1 MTLSRRT
8 LLCAVAI
15 FTTLWCAVPVLAQ
28 NTTSS
33 DPIEGAQTE
42 EQAPTPTDAVTPY
55 TASGGQL
62 RDSGINRPQQE
73 GSYESARLISTKLD
87 TESTEQTGTQ
97 RQLYEIEIRS
107 GTLKGKHLT
116 ITSDVTSNPYQLQ
129 PRVGDKIVV
138 FIQQDDQG
146 NPVVYLEGF
155 DRRGTMILLVLFF
168 ILTLVLLSGWQGLK
182 IATSIGVSIFM
193 IGWIL
198 IPAFLRG
205 ANPIPIAIFLA
216 ATFTCISSGLTFGWN
231 RKTLVTTIGTVG
243 GTIVAYIISSIFA
256 HSAHVSG
263 LGSEEDRLFFSQNP
277 TLDPRGLLFAGIII
291 AAMGVVEDVA
301 VSIASG
307 IEQVAKANPSSS
319 LKDLFTAG
327 MVVGK
332 DHMAAM
338 ANTLIFAYVGASLS
352 TLLLYSQ
359 YDANWLKF
367 LNFDTV
373 TEEVIR
379 SLAATIGLVFTVPIT
394 AICAAWFA
402 LPRERQRQRSLIH
415 RKEG

>member
-1 MTLSRRT
+1 MVYFCRITLS
-8 LLCAVAI
+8 LIIAL
-15 FTTLWCAVPVLAQ
+15 FVLNCWSSPAFAQDATSSALQAEPATQ
-28 NTTSS
+28 NTAITSE
-33 DPIEGAQTE
+33 PI
-42 EQAPTPTDAVTPY
+42 
-55 TASGGQL
+55 SGGRL
-62 RDSGINRPQQE
+62 HDEGINRPQAQE
-73 GSYESARLISTKLD
+73 GSYASARLISTKLD
-87 TESTEQTGTQ
+87 TESTDQAGKQ
-97 RQLYEIEIRS
+97 RQFYEIEIRN
-107 GTLKGKHLT
+107 GALKGQRVT

-129 PRVGDKIVV
+129 PRAGDKIVV
-138 FIQQDDQG
+138 FIQQDDEG
-146 NPVVYLEGF
+146 KPIVYLEGF
-155 DRRGTMILLVLFF
+155 DRRGSMVALVLLF
-168 ILTLVLLSGWQGLK
+168 IFTLVLLSGWQGFK
-182 IATSIGVSIFM
+182 IAVSITISILM

-205 ANPIPIAIFLA
+205 ANPIPIAIVLA
-216 ATFTCISSGLTFGWN
+216 GTFTCLSSGLTFGWN
-231 RKTLVTTIGTVG
+231 RKTLVTTIGTIG
-243 GTIVAYIISSIFA
+243 GTLVAYAISAIFA

-263 LGSEEDRLFFSQNP
+263 LGTEEDRLFFAQNP
-277 TLDPRGLLFAGIII
+277 TLNPRGLLFAGIII

-307 IEQVAKANPSSS
+307 IEQVAKANSSAS
-319 LKDLFTAG
+319 FKSLFTAG
-327 MVVGK
+327 MIVGK

-367 LNFDTV
+367 LNFDMV

-394 AICAAWFA
+394 ALCSAWFA
-402 LPRERQRQRSLIH
+402 LPRTARPHRSLIH

>member
-1 MTLSRRT
+1 MMYFRRIALSS
-8 LLCAVAI
+8 I
-15 FTTLWCAVPVLAQ
+15 IVLFILNFCSSPAFAQ
-28 NTTSS
+28 GATSSAPQTEPPARNTTIASE
-33 DPIEGAQTE
+33 P
-42 EQAPTPTDAVTPY
+42 V
-55 TASGGQL
+55 SGGQL
-62 RDSGINRPQQE
+62 RDEGINRPQTQE
-73 GSYESARLISTKLD
+73 GSYASARLISTKLD
-87 TESTEQTGTQ
+87 TESTDQAGKQ
-97 RQLYEIEIRS
+97 RQLYEIEIRN
-107 GTLKGKHLT
+107 GALKGQRVT

-129 PRVGDKIVV
+129 PRAGDKIVV
-138 FIQQDDQG
+138 FIQQDDEG
-146 NPVVYLEGF
+146 SPIVYLEGF
-155 DRRGTMILLVLFF
+155 DRRGSMIALVLLF
-168 ILTLVLLSGWQGLK
+168 IFTLVLLSGWQGFK
-182 IATSIGVSIFM
+182 IAVSISISILM

-205 ANPIPIAIFLA
+205 ANPIPIAIILA
-216 ATFTCISSGLTFGWN
+216 GAFTCLSSGLTFGWN
-231 RKTLVTTIGTVG
+231 RKTLVTTIGTIG
-243 GTIVAYIISSIFA
+243 GTLVAYAISAIFA

-263 LGSEEDRLFFSQNP
+263 LGTEEDRLFFAQNP
-277 TLDPRGLLFAGIII
+277 TLNPRGLLFAGIII

-307 IEQVAKANPSSS
+307 IEQVAKANSSAS
-319 LKDLFTAG
+319 FKSLFTAG
-327 MVVGK
+327 MIVGK

-394 AICAAWFA
+394 ALCSAWFA
-402 LPRERQRQRSLIH
+402 LPRTARPHRSLIH

>member
-1 MTLSRRT
+1 MMYFCRITLS
-8 LLCAVAI
+8 LIIAL
-15 FTTLWCAVPVLAQ
+15 FVLNCWSSPAFAQDATSSALQAEPATQ
-28 NTTSS
+28 NTAITSE
-33 DPIEGAQTE
+33 PI
-42 EQAPTPTDAVTPY
+42 
-55 TASGGQL
+55 SGGRL
-62 RDSGINRPQQE
+62 HDEGINRPQAQE
-73 GSYESARLISTKLD
+73 GSYASARLISTKLD
-87 TESTEQTGTQ
+87 TESTDQAGKQ
-97 RQLYEIEIRS
+97 RQFYEIEIRN
-107 GTLKGKHLT
+107 GALKGQRVT

-129 PRVGDKIVV
+129 PRAGDKIVV
-138 FIQQDDQG
+138 FIQQDDEG
-146 NPVVYLEGF
+146 KPIVYLEGF
-155 DRRGTMILLVLFF
+155 DRRGSMVALVLLF
-168 ILTLVLLSGWQGLK
+168 IFTLVLLSGWQGFK
-182 IATSIGVSIFM
+182 IAVSITISILM

-205 ANPIPIAIFLA
+205 ANPIPIAIVLA
-216 ATFTCISSGLTFGWN
+216 GTFTCLSSGLTFGWN
-231 RKTLVTTIGTVG
+231 RKTLVTTIGTIG
-243 GTIVAYIISSIFA
+243 GTLVAYAISAIFA

-263 LGSEEDRLFFSQNP
+263 LGTEEDRLFFAQNP
-277 TLDPRGLLFAGIII
+277 TLNPRGLLFAGIII

-307 IEQVAKANPSSS
+307 IEQVAKANSSAS
-319 LKDLFTAG
+319 FKSLFTAG
-327 MVVGK
+327 MIVGK

-367 LNFDTV
+367 LNFDMV

-394 AICAAWFA
+394 ALCSAWFA
-402 LPRERQRQRSLIH
+402 LPRTARPHRSLIH